1 MLKNY
6 FITALRNIIKNKF
19 YSILNIMGLAIGI
32 VCSILILLFVRE
44 EVTYDK
50 HYKNWEH
57 IYRLESNFTFS
68 GTESNF
74 AQVAIPLLPAMKTEY
89 PEIKGITR
97 FGSFGA
103 SNVLFQYN
111 DIRFPESNIYFADS
125 TVFKIFNYE
134 FIYGAPDN
142 ALNEPNTIL
151 LTQSFASKYFGRKNP
166 LGELIT
172 TDKYGSCRVTGVI
185 KDLPANSHLRF
196 DCLISMA
203 TMIKIAGADRFNST
217 AGYMFWNISL
227 FGYIILNDNSK
238 IEDLLVKFPRFY
250 DKYMSSVGK
259 QVDGAFKLTATR
271 LDKVHFSSG
280 LQSDL
285 PVGNYTYIIIFSL
298 VGIFM
303 LLIASLNYMN
313 MATAR
318 SANRSIEVALRKV
331 AGAGRGTLIRQFL
344 GESMIL
350 IIAAFL
356 IAVIATLF
364 FLPSFNI
371 LTGKSLN
378 LGDLFEPVT
387 ISIILLIPILVGF
400 VSGSYP
406 ALFLS
411 SFTPVDIL
419 KSNLNPHHGKS
430 VLRKILVVFQF
441 AVSGILI
448 ICTIVV
454 SGQQRFIKNKDL
466 GLNKENVMII
476 PVTDTALLRHGMQS
490 FKDEL
495 LKLPDIQ
502 GVSSSVMAPP
512 ELVGRYVFLIEKD
525 SSMPKITTCFTIVD
539 HDFLDVMQIKLV
551 KGRNFD
557 RTVTSDPDKAFIV
570 NEEAVKAFGWGDSPI
585 GKKIRFGIDP
595 STNLSLQSGE
605 VIGVVKDFHFTSIHN
620 QIEPII
626 LMVRKNPSANFYLRL
641 GDRNIPAMIE
651 SIKKVRQNIGTTLP
665 FRYFFFS
672 DKLDEM
678 YIAENKLNTLFNIF
692 SVITIF
698 IACLGLMGLTS
709 FVTEQRSKETSLRK
723 IMGAGIGQL
732 IWLVNKDFLLLV
744 LISNLISWPI
754 AWLFMD
760 KWIHRFAYHI
770 DFGLSP
776 FIPATAVS
784 FMISLLLTLAIAV
797 ITVSSVSI
805 RGAYTNPIDTLSSQ

>member
-6 FITALRNIIKNKF
+6 IITAFRNILKNKF
-19 YSILNIMGLAIGI
+19 YSILNILGLAIG
-32 VCSILILLFVRE
+32 VTCSILILLYVQE
-44 EVTYDK
+44 ELTYDK
-50 HYKNWEH
+50 HYKDWQH
-57 IYRLESNFTFS
+57 IYRLESNFNFS
-68 GTESNF
+68 GTDSHF
-74 AQVAIPLLPAMKTEY
+74 AQVAIPLLPAMETEY
-89 PEIKGITR
+89 PEIKNITR
-97 FGSFGA
+97 FASFDA
-103 SNVLFQYN
+103 ANVLFQYK
-111 DIRFPESNIYFADS
+111 DIRFLESNIYFADS

-134 FIYGAPDN
+134 FIYGTPDN
-142 ALNEPNTIL
+142 ALNEPNTIV

-166 LGELIT
+166 LGEIIT
-172 TDKYGSCRVTGVI
+172 TGKYGSCRVTGVI

-196 DCLISMA
+196 DCLISMT
-203 TMIKIAGADRFNST
+203 TMAKIAGVEGFNSK
-217 AGYMFWNISL
+217 AGYMFWNISV
-227 FGYIILNDNSK
+227 FGYIILNDYSK
-238 IEDLLVKFPRFY
+238 IEELLAKFPGFY

-259 QVDGAFKLTATR
+259 QVNGEFKLTATR
-271 LDKVHFSSG
+271 LDKVHFSHG

-285 PVGNYTYIIIFSL
+285 PAGNYSYIIIFSL

-318 SANRSIEVALRKV
+318 SANRSTEVGLRKV
-331 AGAGRGTLIRQFL
+331 AGAGRGMLIRQFL
-344 GESMIL
+344 GESMML
-350 IIAAFL
+350 IIAASS
-356 IAVIATLF
+356 IAVIATLLI
-364 FLPSFNI
+364 LPPFNI

-378 LGDLFEPVT
+378 ISDLFEPSKVL
-387 ISIILLIPILVGF
+387 IILLITILVGF

-419 KSNLNPHHGKS
+419 KSNLNQQHGKG

-448 ICTIVV
+448 ICTIVI

-466 GLNKENVMII
+466 GLNKENVMVI
-476 PVTDTALLRHGMQS
+476 PVTDTAIINHRMQS

-495 LKLPDIQ
+495 LKLPEIK
-502 GVSSSVMAPP
+502 GVSSSFMVPP

-557 RTVTSDPDKAFIV
+557 RAEISDPDKAFIV
-570 NEEAVKAFGWGDSPI
+570 NEAAVKTFAWGDSPI

-595 STNLSLQSGE
+595 ATNTSIQSGE

-626 LMVRKNPSANFYLRL
+626 LMVRTNPSANLYVRIS
-641 GDRNIPAMIE
+641 DMNIPSAIE
-651 SIKKVRQNIGTTLP
+651 SIKKVQLNMGNTLP

-678 YIAENKLNTLFNIF
+678 YITENKLNTLFNVF
-692 SVITIF
+692 SFMTIF

-709 FVTEQRSKETSLRK
+709 FVTEQRSKETGLRK
-723 IMGAGIGQL
+723 IMGASVRQL
-732 IWLVNKDFLLLV
+732 MWLLNKDFLVLV
-744 LISNLISWPI
+744 LISDLISWPI
-754 AWLFMD
+754 AYLLMD
-760 KWIHRFAYHI
+760 KWIHRFAYHM

-776 FIPATAVS
+776 FILATAIP
-784 FMISLLLTLAIAV
+784 FLTSLLISLAIAV
-797 ITVSSVSI
+797 VTISSVSI
-805 RGAYTNPIDTLSSQ
+805 KTAYMNPIDTLSGE